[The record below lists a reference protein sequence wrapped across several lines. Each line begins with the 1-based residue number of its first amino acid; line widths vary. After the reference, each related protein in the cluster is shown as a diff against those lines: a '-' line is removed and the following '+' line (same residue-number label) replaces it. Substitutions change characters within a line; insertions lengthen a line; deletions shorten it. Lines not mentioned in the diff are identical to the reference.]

1 MAIHNVELASI
12 VDVGDAHD
20 VTPLLPSVDN
30 PLALADDKHIR
41 QLTLMVVRPLRPNS
55 LARVEELGLG
65 GAEGTDASGE
75 SMSDHCEFVASPI
88 FRYGTYK
95 FLL

>member
-1 MAIHNVELASI
+1 MELASI

-30 PLALADDKHIR
+30 PLVLAYDKHIC
-41 QLTLMVVRPLRPNS
+41 QLTRMVIRPLRPTF
-55 LARVEELGLG
+55 LDRVEESGLG
-65 GAEGTDASGE
+65 GAEGTNAGGE

-88 FRYGTYK
+88 FRYGTYEI
-95 FLL
+95 LL